1 MKLTECIPANK
12 VAIIGLEDFEYMKE
26 LAQANEQKIEQLA
39 LQKLNEEMK
48 VKGIYISVE
57 ISGVKEIIRHRAT
70 IQEIGEF
77 AIYRSDYPLPEQ
89 IRHHIVDAIVKE
101 ANDKLR
107 EERDNIEKTFYEIY
121 EVREKKHLERT
132 KVFMHC
138 AFTFLIATIF
148 FCVLWL
154 MK

>member
-1 MKLTECIPANK
+1 
-12 VAIIGLEDFEYMKE
+12 
-26 LAQANEQKIEQLA
+26 
-39 LQKLNEEMK
+39 MK
-48 VKGIYISVE
+48 VKGIDISVE
-57 ISGVKEIIRHRAT
+57 ISGVKEIVRHRAT

-77 AIYRSDYPLPEQ
+77 AEYCSDYPLPEQ

-101 ANDKLR
+101 ANNKLR
-107 EERDNIEKTFYEIY
+107 AERENIVKTFYEIY
-121 EVREKKHLERT
+121 KKKEKKHLERT

-138 AFTFLIATIF
+138 AFAFLIAAIF

>member
-1 MKLTECIPANK
+1 MKLIEYIPDNK
-12 VAIIGLEDFEYMKE
+12 VAIIDLEDFEQMKE

-39 LQKLNEEMK
+39 LKKLNEEMK
-48 VKGIYISVE
+48 VKGIDIFVE
-57 ISGVKEIIRHRAT
+57 ISGVKEIVRHRAT

-77 AIYRSDYPLPEQ
+77 AVYRSDYPLPEQ
-89 IRHHIVDAIVKE
+89 IRHRIVDTIVRE
-101 ANDKLR
+101 ANNKLR
-107 EERDNIEKTFYEIY
+107 AERDNIEKTFYEIY
-121 EVREKKHLERT
+121 KEREKKHLGRT

-138 AFTFLIATIF
+138 AFAFLIFTIF